1 MSAMKKVFILIL
13 AVFTLLQSCN
23 YKAQDHVKEKVVP
36 AMEEAIM
43 QVGTIKKTGV
53 PIRSFIGRT
62 TNDTVVSKMHECLGV
77 MLSKKVSKDKY
88 ALAQYSA
95 VIDHCQ
101 HGQCKFVIE
110 RFLRHDVNGQ
120 SVFLIVDEL
129 DVRANY
135 PAICY
140 GKFQLAIEGDREESY
155 IVAFYNSDSELITQI
170 NRIWRIDLEK
180 EKFVEISKPKDLIL
194 TNPDYVESDEDP
206 AFAFPST
213 GGKTL
218 DFIVDPTVF
227 EIQYETTGDLNGDS
241 LSDIVIVRRDKTDKM
256 AIRSILVL
264 LQNKDKSYRLH
275 KISNLLMPVEF
286 NKDGSKIYGTED
298 INIVNGELHLNF
310 YGLAGV
316 QGNIWGHFKYFG
328 DDLMLT
334 YVETYNVG
342 AGSWQ
347 SLYYDVVKGELTEE
361 ITDTTK
367 EDMPAKTKTFKM
379 KKKKYLFENSS
390 LDGVME
396 AAYKIVN
403 SEEAV

>member
-1 MSAMKKVFILIL
+1 MKRVFIFIL
-13 AVFTLLQSCN
+13 AVSTFLQSCR
-23 YKAQDHVKEKVVP
+23 YKTQDHVKEGVVP
-36 AMEEAIM
+36 TTKEAVI
-43 QVGTIKKTGV
+43 QLDSLNKADTS
-53 PIRSFIGRT
+53 IRSFIGLT
-62 TNDTVVSKMHECLGV
+62 TTDIDLSKMHECLGV
-77 MLSKKVSKDKY
+77 MLSENALKDKY

-95 VIDHCQ
+95 IIDHCQ
-101 HGQCKFVIE
+101 HGQSKFVIE
-110 RFLRHDVNGQ
+110 RFLRHDANGR

-129 DVRANY
+129 DVVANY
-135 PAICY
+135 PAICF
-140 GKFQLAIEGDREESY
+140 GNFRLAIEDDREENY
-155 IVAFYNSDSELITQI
+155 IVAFYNNDSEKITQI
-170 NRIWRIDLEK
+170 SRIWRIDLEK

-206 AFAFPST
+206 AFTFPLT
-213 GGKTL
+213 GEKAL

-227 EIQYETTGDLNGDS
+227 EIQYETKGDLNADG
-241 LSDIVIVRRDKTDKM
+241 LSDIVMVRRDKTNKM

-264 LQNKDKSYRLH
+264 LQNKDKSYRLD

-328 DDLMLT
+328 DDLVLT

-367 EDMPAKTKTFKM
+367 EEMPVKTKIFKM
-379 KKKKYLFENSS
+379 KKEKYLFENSS

-396 AAYKIVN
+396 ASYKIVN
-403 SEEAV
+403 NN